1 MPGISI
7 LTVVYLRGIVFFLF
21 CVCVAVIPL
30 SKLLNNTGY
39 GYKIYGNTINH
50 LFYMD
55 DVKLFAKN
63 DQQLQGLLIVKQFSD
78 DIRIK
83 FGLDKCAKAIFFR
96 EKLLKTKNIT
106 QDTKTSRILN
116 SRKVIDI
123 WW

>member
-1 MPGISI
+1 
-7 LTVVYLRGIVFFLF
+7 
-21 CVCVAVIPL
+21 
-30 SKLLNNTGY
+30 
-39 GYKIYGNTINH
+39 
-50 LFYMD
+50 MD

-123 WW
+123 